1 MAIIT
6 LLTDFG
12 LKDHFVGVLK
22 GKILSSL
29 PTATIIDIS
38 HNIDPFNIVEAHYIL
53 QASYTHFPKGTIH
66 FVGIDTER
74 NKENR
79 HVAIYLDGHF
89 FVGSDNGIMSML
101 AQKIEPEQM
110 VEVNIHDR
118 LSSDASDL
126 DVLVMV
132 CAHLA
137 KGGVLNVIGK
147 PISNLKETVVFPARY
162 IEERNL
168 LLATIIYIDNF
179 GNAITNVSRKFFESV
194 QKGRGFE
201 IEIKPKPINKILNK
215 YAEIAPNDKFS
226 LKDYEGKELAIFNQT
241 GFLEIAVYR
250 SNPNSVGS
258 ANSLLGLEYHDIIN
272 IKFNPK

>member
-6 LLTDFG
+6 LLTDLG

-22 GKILSSL
+22 GKLLTSL

-53 QASYTHFPKGTIH
+53 QASYGHFPKGTVH
-66 FVGIDTER
+66 LVGIDSER
-74 NKENR
+74 NKDNK
-79 HVAIYLDGHF
+79 HIAIYLDGHY

-101 AQKIEPEQM
+101 AQKIAPEQM
-110 VEVNIHDR
+110 VEINIHDR
-118 LSSDASDL
+118 LSTTTTDM

-132 CAHLA
+132 CTHLA

-147 PISNLKETVVFPARY
+147 PLSNLKETLMFPSRY
-162 IEERNL
+162 IEEQNL
-168 LLATIIYIDNF
+168 LRGTVIYIDNF
-179 GNAITNVSRKFFESV
+179 GNAVTNISRTFFETV
-194 QKGRGFE
+194 QKGRSYE
-201 IEIKPKPINKILNK
+201 IEIKPKPITKILNK
-215 YAEIAPNDKFS
+215 YAEIALNEKFP
-226 LKDYEGKELAIFNQT
+226 LKDYEGKQLAIFNEA

-258 ANSLLGLEYHDIIN
+258 ANSLLGLDYHDLIN